1 MPAATKFYI
10 SRCTSSSLYEI
21 LKYWMPQLYCIWCV
35 IACWRCIPVKFQP
48 LHDLS
53 LTSWCLDQNS
63 SNFPY
68 ICFILCDFVS
78 ATRMYSAKLGEILSD
93 VTFLAFVIK
102 FWKFVDVI
110 SKVCKWH
117 KQWGYFSLVDYY
129 AGGELW
135 WQLLRNLVP
144 SCISDVASLMSFMP
158 RFRVIL
164 ESFNLCDAPLYEG
177 KSCLMEFPWHKLT
190 AKRSRFTFMRR
201 VWASGSLRLI

>member
-117 KQWGYFSLVDYY
+117 KQWGYF
-129 AGGELW
+129 EPCW
-135 WQLLRNLVP
+135 LLCSWGVV
-144 SCISDVASLMSFMP
+144 VAAFAKSRAKLHQWC
-158 RFRVIL
+158 RVIDVIYAAFSSNIGVL
-164 ESFNLCDAPLYEG
+164 
-177 KSCLMEFPWHKLT
+177 
-190 AKRSRFTFMRR
+190 
-201 VWASGSLRLI
+201 